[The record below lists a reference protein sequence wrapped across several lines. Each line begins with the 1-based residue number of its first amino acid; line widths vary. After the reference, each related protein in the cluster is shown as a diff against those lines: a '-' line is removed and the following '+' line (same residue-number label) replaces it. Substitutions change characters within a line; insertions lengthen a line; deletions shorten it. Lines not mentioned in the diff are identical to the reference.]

1 MYFTEV
7 CVKRPT
13 VKRRERIM
21 FIWDILIPMSD
32 FESIVDFKE
41 ESCNPGAF
49 ISCVCLNPF
58 LVTVSGVHLEM
69 N

>member
-41 ESCNPGAF
+41 ESCNPGAL
-49 ISCVCLNPF
+49 SCVCLNPF

>member
-21 FIWDILIPMSD
+21 FIWDILILMSD

-41 ESCNPGAF
+41 ESHNRF
-49 ISCVCLNPF
+49 YIVCLFESVP
-58 LVTVSGVHLEM
+58 SYC
-69 N
+69 